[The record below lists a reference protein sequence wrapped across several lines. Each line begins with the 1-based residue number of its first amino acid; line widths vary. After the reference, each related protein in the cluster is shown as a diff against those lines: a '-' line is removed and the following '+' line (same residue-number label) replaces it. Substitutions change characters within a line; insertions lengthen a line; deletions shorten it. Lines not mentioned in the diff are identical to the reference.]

1 MSPALSLRKENEYI
15 AKLAQ
20 QAEHC
25 KEMVEY
31 MENVAKTIE
40 SEGSTTS
47 SVAAGVVVDHLLD
60 QEGGGE
66 LRERGSC
73 GKIIKV

>member
-47 SVAAGVVVDHLLD
+47 SLLRRASSWIISSIKK
-60 QEGGGE
+60 EE
-66 LRERGSC
+66 ESC
-73 GKIIKV
+73 GNEDHVARL